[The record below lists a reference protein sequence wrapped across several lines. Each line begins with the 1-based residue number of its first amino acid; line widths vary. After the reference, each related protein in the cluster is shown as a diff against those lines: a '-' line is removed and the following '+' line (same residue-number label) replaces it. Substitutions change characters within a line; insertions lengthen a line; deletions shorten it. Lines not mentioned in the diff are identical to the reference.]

1 MMILTYLKFEHGKRI
16 VRNKIMLTYMKFIEG
31 KMIIRNKL
39 YVSERN

>member
-1 MMILTYLKFEHGKRI
+1 MILTYLKWNGRERI
-16 VRNKIMLTYMKFIEG
+16 VRNKIMLIYMGFVEG